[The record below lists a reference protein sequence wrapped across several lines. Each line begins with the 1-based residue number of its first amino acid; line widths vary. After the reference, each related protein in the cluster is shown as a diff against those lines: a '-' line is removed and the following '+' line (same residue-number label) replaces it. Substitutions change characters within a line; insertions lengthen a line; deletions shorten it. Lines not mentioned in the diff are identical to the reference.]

1 MAPQHPRKLNPVVFT
16 VVPQAD
22 GTYAV
27 EASDGGPSE
36 FLISFRTRTE
46 AEAWIQKLK
55 GGTSQGAARP
65 SRPQARHKTR
75 LDGGERPS

>member
-1 MAPQHPRKLNPVVFT
+1 VAPQHPRKIEPVVFT
-16 VVPQAD
+16 IVPQAD

-46 AEAWIQKLK
+46 AEAWLQKLK
-55 GGTSQGAARP
+55 SGKPQGAPRP
-65 SRPQARHKTR
+65 SRTQAKHKAK
-75 LDGGERPS
+75 LDGGGWPS